1 MEYRKIEQKLMNRYG
16 EDQNE
21 ACVKMLY
28 AEGWN
33 WNEIKVA
40 LTIRASC

>member
-16 EDQNE
+16 EDQYE

-28 AEGWN
+28 KEGWS
-33 WNEIKVA
+33 WTEIKAA
-40 LTIRASC
+40 LIVRANC